1 MAFQKVTGTQDFL
14 PQEKEVQKKVFEILR
29 KTALQFGFLEVET
42 PAIETVGLLT
52 AKSGDEI
59 TRQLFVLEPKGEEK
73 FALRFDLTVPL
84 SRMFVE
90 NQRTLPKPV
99 KWFCISRMWRYE
111 RPQKGRLREFYQ
123 LSVELFGSPRAEAD
137 AECINLLI
145 ACLKNLGLSEK
156 DFVVRLNN
164 RNLLE
169 GLLEGIVSLDKIAT
183 AVRLIDKATKITS
196 QEFVIECQKE
206 QFSEGQITE
215 LKTLLDL
222 KGTPALILERL
233 STWKLSERARQGLTE
248 ISAVCSLLNSPSI
261 CLSLST
267 ARGLD
272 YYTGTV
278 FECFDNEGNFRS
290 IAGGGRY
297 DNLVGLIGGEQTCA
311 TGFAI
316 GYATLALLLQEKELL
331 PQPKKQIDY
340 YVIAVTEEVRTQAYA
355 IAQQLRK
362 RATVDLDLMGRKMA
376 KQLECAAI
384 TRAQTAIIVGPNEL
398 AQGKVR
404 MRDMKTGNEQLVDIR
419 TL

>member
-14 PQEKEVQKKVFEILR
+14 PQEKEVQKKVFDTLR

-42 PAIETVGLLT
+42 PAIEPVGLLT

-59 TRQLFVLEPKGEEK
+59 TRQLFVLEQKGEEK

-123 LSVELFGSPRAEAD
+123 LSVELFGSTRAEAD

-169 GLLEGIVSLDKIAT
+169 GLLEGIVSNDKIAT
-183 AVRLIDKATKITS
+183 AVRVIDKATKITP

-206 QFSEGQITE
+206 QFSEAQITE
-215 LKTLLDL
+215 LKTLLEL
-222 KGTPALILERL
+222 KGTPAWILARL
-233 STWKLSERARQGLTE
+233 STWKLSERARQGLNE
-248 ISAVCSLLNSPSI
+248 LNAVCSLLNSPSI

-316 GYATLALLLQEKELL
+316 GYATVAHLLQEKGLL

-355 IAQQLRK
+355 IAQQLRM

-384 TRAQTAIIVGPNEL
+384 TRAQTAIIVGPDEV